1 MIVEDNPESARFL
14 ELALRHLAEIT
25 QAADAHEALRL
36 IKTALSQGHVF
47 DLILLDLNLRGG
59 FDGQTLLREIRRQPA
74 YYHVPIVAQT
84 AYAEPFRPEDFREEG
99 FDGFLTKPIDRLTLY
114 SELDRLLI
122 RQPAPS

>member
-36 IKTALSQGHVF
+36 IQTALSQGHVF